1 LDKYLRGLLLLML
14 GMLALNSPALKA
26 ADLAGV
32 QAASAGGERI
42 AAESDSVL
50 RIRSEPAVEAQVPDV
65 LRQVPRQLPAGSAS
79 AAAPLKAAPQALF
92 THTKWQGPAMP
103 PVPPAEAVSSR
114 EPDLN
119 WKGSFNAVR
128 PSVAAESRGIQTGVI
143 QTSAELPLD
152 TVQPVMLPTPSP
164 ARPVDPSEIPAPIQP
179 QPLVQPQPAAPGP
192 ATIVQPND
200 SGGIELPTLER
211 QLQGQARLTAEKC
224 LTPHDLKSI
233 RAITA
238 DIGVKPEDL
247 TGGKRLP
254 PECPLGDAAFQPRR
268 WQKVTFTWAAAAT
281 SHKPIYFEDEQME
294 RYGNCFGPVAQ
305 TTVSAV
311 RFFATAPLV
320 PYFMGV
326 NPPNEEIYDLGQY
339 RPGSCAPFYLDPLPL
354 SVRGALYEGMF
365 LGFLPAM

>member
-1 LDKYLRGLLLLML
+1 MV
-14 GMLALNSPALKA
+14 ASASPALKA
-26 ADLAGV
+26 AD
-32 QAASAGGERI
+32 R
-42 AAESDSVL
+42 AAEPISDQAVSAVDSDSVL
-50 RIRSEPAVEAQVPDV
+50 RIRPELAVEAQVPDV
-65 LRQVPRQLPAGSAS
+65 PRQTPRQLPPDSAS
-79 AAAPLKAAPQALF
+79 SAAPLKAAPQTLF
-92 THTKWQGPAMP
+92 THTKWQVPAIP
-103 PVPPAEAVSSR
+103 PVPPAEAVKSR

-119 WKGSFNAVR
+119 WKGSFNAVWR
-128 PSVAAESRGIQTGVI
+128 PSVAAGSGVIQTGVI

-152 TVQPVMLPTPSP
+152 MVQPVMLPIPSP
-164 ARPVDPSEIPAPIQP
+164 ARPVDPSEIPAPVPP
-179 QPLVQPQPAAPGP
+179 QPFVRPQPATPGP
-192 ATIVQPND
+192 ATIVQPNGIGD
-200 SGGIELPTLER
+200 IELPTLES
-211 QLQGQARLTAEKC
+211 QLRGQARLTAEKC

-233 RAITA
+233 RAISA

-247 TGGKRLP
+247 SGGKRLP

-294 RYGNCFGPVAQ
+294 RYGNCFGPVTQ

-311 RFFATAPLV
+311 RFFAMAPLV

-354 SVRGALYEGMF
+354 SVRGALYEGAF